1 MILLYWFSLIILIGT
16 LFYTSILDLKYR
28 RVQFENWYPI
38 IIIGTIS
45 TLFYIILNF
54 KTFDLMTNV
63 ILITT
68 VIVFWA
74 LGQFKLY
81 GGADAWALI
90 LITIFSITIP
100 FNSLF
105 HNSYTGIGVSTY
117 INSYI
122 VYILMY
128 PARRIFEDTRGVPYI
143 VYITIGFLIAIF
155 IGDIYQYIIGGIL

>member
-1 MILLYWFSLIILIGT
+1 MILLYWFSLLVLIGT
-16 LFYTSILDLKYR
+16 LFYTSVLDLKYR
-28 RVQFENWYPI
+28 KVKFENWYPLMA
-38 IIIGTIS
+38 IGVTS

-68 VIVFWA
+68 VVVFW
-74 LGQFKLY
+74 LCGHFKLY

-100 FNSLF
+100 FSPIL
-105 HNSYTGIGVSTY
+105 HNVYTGIGVSTY

-128 PARRIFEDTRGVPYI
+128 PTRRIFEDTRDVPYM

-155 IGDIYQYIIGGIL
+155 IGDIYNYIIGVIL